1 MLTDVGQARAA
12 LQRGEQLHVSGTVR
26 WSVPEPLQQSPNGGD
41 WLQHRIRM
49 GALQKVPRD
58 FYPGSGLCFNTA
70 AAGDRRDKLER
81 RNRLN
86 SRIVLEKTSGEANSP
101 VRLSIC

>member
-26 WSVPEPLQQSPNGGD
+26 WSVSNRCSRVPGD
-41 WLQHRIRM
+41 RLQHRIRM

-58 FYPGSGLCFNTA
+58 FYPGIWSLLQHCRGLVI
-70 AAGDRRDKLER
+70 GDKLER

-86 SRIVLEKTSGEANSP
+86 SRIVLEKTSGEPISP
-101 VRLSIC
+101 GRWSIC